1 MLIPPNERWAESSG
15 FRAIGLARAHDQNV
29 AINRVLRPVKE
40 AESARNQYVVGSNPI
55 TGFNGCSAFQQKAA
69 AIAASRLPAPTDW
82 RHRKRGIGMVA

>member
-40 AESARNQYVVGSNPI
+40 AESARNE
-55 TGFNGCSAFQQKAA
+55 
-69 AIAASRLPAPTDW
+69 
-82 RHRKRGIGMVA
+82 